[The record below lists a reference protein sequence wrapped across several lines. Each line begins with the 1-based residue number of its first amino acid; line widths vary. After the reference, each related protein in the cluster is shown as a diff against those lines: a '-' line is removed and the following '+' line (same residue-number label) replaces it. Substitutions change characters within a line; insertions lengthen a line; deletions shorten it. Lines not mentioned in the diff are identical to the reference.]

1 MKKVYRTIP
10 TYPII
15 KIGGKKP
22 SDAITIR
29 GKFITEDEEIQARIE
44 AAGSF
49 KKGWITLDKEISKA
63 ADEGVSDSDISEVID
78 GADPDEVVPASPGKA
93 YAMNDL
99 LKMKVPELR
108 GILQKLNVSY
118 SGLNKQE
125 LIQSILKGRRC
136 ES

>member
-1 MKKVYRTIP
+1 MKKVYRTIA

-15 KIGGKKP
+15 KIGGTKP

-29 GKFITEDEEIQARIE
+29 GKLITDDEEIQARVE
-44 AAGSF
+44 SSGAF
-49 KKGWITLDKEISKA
+49 KRRWITLDKEISKA
-63 ADEGVSDSDISEVID
+63 AGEGVSDSDIDEIID
-78 GADPDEVVPASPGKA
+78 GADPDEVVPASPGRA

-108 GILQKLNVSY
+108 GVLQKMNVTY

>member
-1 MKKVYRTIP
+1 MKKVYRSIP
-10 TYPII
+10 SYPII
-15 KIGGKKP
+15 KIGGIKP
-22 SDAITIR
+22 SDAIELR
-29 GKFITEDEEIQARIE
+29 GKLITDDEEIQARIE
-44 AAGSF
+44 SSGAF
-49 KKGWITLDKEISKA
+49 KRRWITVDEEISRA
-63 ADEGVSDSDISEVID
+63 ADEGVSDSDINEVID
-78 GADPDEVVPASPGKA
+78 GADEDDVLPASPGKA

-108 GILQKLNVSY
+108 GILQKMGVAY

>member
-15 KIGGKKP
+15 KVPGSKP

-29 GKFITEDEEIQARIE
+29 GKLITEDEEIQKRIE
-44 AAGSF
+44 NAGSF
-49 KKGWITLDKEISKA
+49 KKGWITVDEEISKA
-63 ADEGVSDSDISEVID
+63 ADEGVSDSDINEVID

-108 GILQKLNVSY
+108 GILQKLNVAY

-125 LIQSILKGRRC
+125 LIQSILKGKRV